1 MLECLDSTMNIVKA
15 ILYFGEHTKY
25 KLYYTKLQLLLFYYE
40 KEYFQLYEKK
50 ILKRDFLYN
59 GYIPKSEGLDD
70 LLVKLDFAEIL
81 KFADSDY
88 GKYVDTLIS
97 LEKSEYKNEEIK
109 ILSKILERFDDLT
122 ANEIVK
128 KFFEPE
134 LKENKIKTVT
144 RTVVE
149 F

>member
-59 GYIPKSEGLDD
+59 GYIPKLEGLDD

-128 KFFEPE
+128 KIFWTR
-134 LKENKIKTVT
+134 IK
-144 RTVVE
+144 RKQN
-149 F
+149 

>member
-1 MLECLDSTMNIVKA
+1 MI
-15 ILYFGEHTKY
+15 YF
-25 KLYYTKLQLLLFYYE
+25 
-40 KEYFQLYEKK
+40 
-50 ILKRDFLYN
+50 
-59 GYIPKSEGLDD
+59 
-70 LLVKLDFAEIL
+70 
-81 KFADSDY
+81 
-88 GKYVDTLIS
+88 DTLIS

>member
-1 MLECLDSTMNIVKA
+1 MLECLGSTMNIVKA

-97 LEKSEYKNEEIK
+97 LEKSEYKNEKIK

-128 KFFEPE
+128 NF
-134 LKENKIKTVT
+134 LNQN
-144 RTVVE
+144 
-149 F
+149 